1 MKKLLSIGILL
12 LACFHESFSQ
22 GNPAVS
28 SIGFAA
34 SPLYLGAQTTLT
46 AVVANATFS
55 SGTVPAG
62 QFEVQL
68 TLPSNQVYTLVN
80 GNTASPT
87 MVQISDNNGN
97 NFSWVGDGEGYYVGT
112 STKPVAQG
120 AQITITATV
129 YGRTISTN
137 TAATVNV
144 QGLMGTAITNIP
156 GDDNTGTTLSIIAG
170 PLSVRMKDFSATAVG
185 CAALI
190 RWQTASDESFDHFE
204 IEYSTDGTNYQQA
217 GVVKSKGSVA
227 GSSYDFSYAPPSG
240 RSYYRLKLV
249 GVNGSYAYTQ
259 SISATINCTTRPV
272 TASPNPTRST
282 VRLSGVQQG
291 QLLQVFDVTGRQL
304 VGREIMNDNEI
315 LDLEQFA
322 PGIYRL
328 VLSRGTE
335 RQSLQVLRIE

>member
-34 SPLYLGAQTTLT
+34 SPLNLGSQTTLT

-55 SGTVPAG
+55 SGAVPAG

-80 GNTASPT
+80 GNTTAPT
-87 MVQISDNNGN
+87 MVQISDNDGN

-120 AQITITATV
+120 AQITITATI
-129 YGRTISTN
+129 YGRTISNN

-144 QGLMGTAITNIP
+144 QGLMGTAITNIA

-170 PLSVRMKDFSATAVG
+170 PLSVKMEDFSAIATG
-185 CAALI
+185 CTALI
-190 RWQTASDESFDHFE
+190 KWQTANDESFDRFE
-204 IEYSTDGTNYQQA
+204 VEYSTDGTTFQQA
-217 GVVKSKGSVA
+217 GVVKSKGSTH
-227 GSSYDFSYAPPSG
+227 GSSYSFSYPAPSG
-240 RSYYRLKLV
+240 RTYYRLKLV
-249 GVNGSYAYTQ
+249 GVNGAYAYTQ
-259 SISATINCTTRPV
+259 AISATANCNTRPV

-291 QLLQVFDVTGRQL
+291 QQLQVFDMTGRRL
-304 VGREIMNDNEI
+304 VNREIKNDNEI

-335 RQSLQVLRIE
+335 RQSLQVLRVE